1 MVKPWVIKVIIGVIG
16 FGGGFAAGFLTH
28 KKMNNL
34 EFEEVTSEEFAALE
48 KKAMAEDNKLS
59 QTDINKTPEMASEGL
74 GAAQKLPDDADA
86 IRNTLQGKKPFIE
99 ADNAQKQAYEKMWKA
114 TKEYSSEE
122 NANAI
127 PVYPVS
133 PNQAT
138 DEAEE
143 EHPEDEDFDEE
154 FLEQLE
160 QEAVETGNSFTDP
173 PHEIDLSEYYNG
185 RPDYD
190 KVTIKWFEPDNT
202 WVDENDDVIAD
213 ISSYVGSDVKPFA
226 RPGLDGEEDIRFYR
240 NDRYGTDYEI
250 IRHHRSWH
258 EETGE

>member
-1 MVKPWVIKVIIGVIG
+1 MVKPWVVKVIIGVVG

-48 KKAMAEDNKLS
+48 NKVRAEDNKVIS
-59 QTDINKTPEMASEGL
+59 QAESKPRDIASEAL
-74 GAAQKLPDDADA
+74 GAAQKLPEDADA
-86 IRNTLQGKKPFIE
+86 IRNTLQGKKPYIE
-99 ADNAQKQAYEKMWKA
+99 ADNAQKRAYEKMWKA
-114 TKEYSSEE
+114 TKEYSNEE
-122 NANAI
+122 NANSI
-127 PVYPVS
+127 PVP
-133 PNQAT
+133 A
-138 DEAEE
+138 DAADE
-143 EHPEDEDFDEE
+143 EHPEEEDFDEE
-154 FLEQLE
+154 FLEQIE
-160 QEAVETGNSFTDP
+160 QEAVEAGNSFTDP

-190 KVTIKWFEPDNT
+190 KVTIKWFEADNT
-202 WVDENDDVIAD
+202 WIDDNDEVIAD